1 MNYIHFKRCCRFFKI
16 SVYFLFPEEKLAV
29 QAKSKYKRKK
39 EAVQE
44 AGAASRMYSVTHSA
58 TVGLRWWFLQSE
70 CRRSRSN
77 KLMSR
82 NLHQKMLTTWDW
94 WLNSVFTKLFIEMV
108 TCVMLVHTHTWYL
121 NTQLLTA
128 AAHNRG
134 IKHSF
139 TNNTW

>member
-58 TVGLRWWFLQSE
+58 TVGLR
-70 CRRSRSN
+70 
-77 KLMSR
+77 
-82 NLHQKMLTTWDW
+82 
-94 WLNSVFTKLFIEMV
+94 
-108 TCVMLVHTHTWYL
+108 
-121 NTQLLTA
+121 
-128 AAHNRG
+128 
-134 IKHSF
+134 
-139 TNNTW
+139 